1 MVEQDY
7 LIFPRLDIRDFQ
19 KSLFL
24 RNLTQTIVCDIIM
37 LENYRMVVFDI
48 INKIQYGRKR
58 IVLNYDEVTPENFLE
73 VFSKAKPIFDKN
85 KFDCEYLI
93 NVFLGKQDI
102 LTRPAP
108 STSEI
113 NNQVVVNYAL
123 PITREIVGY
132 TFGSPT
138 EIIQKNTDNK
148 EQVQKVSDIFDDCN
162 SYSLD
167 MTVGIYASI
176 CGFGYFITLPSPDIS
191 EDNIPDKPLLIDS
204 IDPRNA
210 FVVTSSSVGHK
221 QIMSCMIECDSD
233 GNNIKYHCFTDKYK
247 FVIDT
252 TKPKNSFDQN
262 AYSFDV
268 SDNPIGKDPIT
279 MVENSVF
286 LTGDWEQALSVL
298 NAINLIAS
306 DSLNDIE
313 GSIRSLLIILGSE
326 FEDAEIKLKDIKKK
340 RLLTLANP
348 QGSSGGALDAK
359 FISPTIDSNS
369 IQNIREYLEDARNV
383 ITGIPD
389 RSANSSGGD
398 TGTAVLNRD
407 GWTDIEI
414 VARLKELFFKK
425 AKKQQIG
432 IALSVLKKASV
443 IDDSINTIDIDV
455 QIGRH
460 TTDNLST
467 KASAFATL
475 VSTGELATIDCL
487 EFSNLT
493 NRTNEVIERGKAY
506 KEEKRKESLEYMKEE
521 AALTGSGLSPTDANV
536 AKDETE

>member
-1 MVEQDY
+1 
-7 LIFPRLDIRDFQ
+7 
-19 KSLFL
+19 
-24 RNLTQTIVCDIIM
+24 
-37 LENYRMVVFDI
+37 MVVFDI
-48 INKIQYGRKR
+48 ISKIQYGRKR

-85 KFDCEYLI
+85 KVDCEYLI
-93 NVFLGKQDI
+93 NVFLGNQDI

-221 QIMSCMIECDSD
+221 QIMSCMVECDSD
-233 GNNIKYHCFTDKYK
+233 GNNVKYHCFTDKYK

-252 TKPKNSFDQN
+252 TKPKDSLNQN

-268 SDNPIGKDPIT
+268 SANPIGKDPIT

-326 FEDAEIKLKDIKKK
+326 FEDAEVKLKDIKNK

-359 FISPTIDSNS
+359 FISPNIDSNS

-521 AALTGSGLSPTDANV
+521 AALTGSGLSPTDADV
-536 AKDETE
+536 AKDEIE